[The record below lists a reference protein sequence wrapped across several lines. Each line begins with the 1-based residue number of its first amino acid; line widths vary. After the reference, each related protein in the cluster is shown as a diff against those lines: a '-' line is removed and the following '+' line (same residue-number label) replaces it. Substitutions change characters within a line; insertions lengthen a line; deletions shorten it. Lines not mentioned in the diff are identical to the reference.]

1 MVGILESPIPIEPMP
16 VVGPIVDAAGPP
28 KRIKRLERPNKAT
41 LDEDVAKVFDEIDG
55 FQGRIAEIKALIDSK
70 QQNKQITSAEVLDA
84 RTKLNEL
91 TASFRKVMDE
101 KKVIREELDHA
112 DKLRERMRADARAV
126 RDKLPYVRMEQIDEE
141 VKKLEYRMSHTSL
154 TLQEEKK
161 LLQQVKDLTKSRDFV
176 KDYND
181 RLDQITQDE
190 GSRGEILDK
199 IREKDAI
206 LNDLRA
212 KQEEQ
217 RKVLAQIK
225 EKDASHTVDI
235 PALIEERNEA
245 FEKIKVL
252 REQVKE
258 IKAEFRNKE
267 EEYWERERQWKE
279 QQALQRRREYEK
291 READRKE
298 REKIRKQRE
307 AENYIEPYTD
317 EIIMVDQLSS
327 YLQKYAPA
335 VEEAAAA
342 AAAGASST
350 TPQKAEIVAPKGVGT
365 VLVSKKNKFDEET
378 DSWFSGKS
386 KGKKAKAPAPK
397 NKGKEKLSLSLDAL
411 TSFEKLKLPP
421 PTTVGDVT
429 KSIEDLRL
437 KKEEYLKL
445 QEEAR
450 KRRERGEPEP
460 KVVKEEEE
468 EPAPKV
474 VETPTLGPSI
484 LIEPTPAEA
493 RNGVMKV
500 ENVVAPEKAEE
511 VALDVNEKEAS
522 DVNETVEVKAEEDQE
537 PMLPADLER
546 GLPEDLETK
555 LPEDLEA
562 KFPEDLETKVADE
575 DVGTKLPEENGETK
589 HPEEDAVSME
599 TSLV

>member
-55 FQGRIAEIKALIDSK
+55 FQGRISEIKALIDSK

-84 RTKLNEL
+84 RTRLNEF

-101 KKVIREELDHA
+101 KKAIREELDHA

-235 PALIEERNEA
+235 PALIEERNET

-342 AAAGASST
+342 ATAGASST

-511 VALDVNEKEAS
+511 VAS

-537 PMLPADLER
+537 PKLPADLER
-546 GLPEDLETK
+546 VLPEDLETK

-562 KFPEDLETKVADE
+562 KLPEDLEAKVADE
-575 DVGTKLPEENGETK
+575 DVGTKLPEENGESK
-589 HPEEDAVSME
+589 HPEVDAVSME